1 MGVANRQ
8 SVNRRIVDKVLGGRY
23 DFCGGVKSGSLLEE
37 GVVRIRRYRPA
48 PNWHVNFAPSCALS
62 NQIRIMELFTI

>member
-1 MGVANRQ
+1 MRRWVFTGVANRQ

-37 GVVRIRRYRPA
+37 GVVRIEDTGQR
-48 PNWHVNFAPSCALS
+48 
-62 NQIRIMELFTI
+62 QIGM